1 MFAGP
6 GIYLQ
11 IWARVSKSG
20 LIFAGVGLY
29 LLVWAYLGLYGQTSL
44 GLYLQL
50 WVKFAGL
57 DLYLQGYCRSG
68 LDWF

>member
-1 MFAGP
+1 MFAGL
-6 GIYLQ
+6 GLYLH
-11 IWARVSKSG
+11 IWAYIYTSG

-57 DLYLQGYCRSG
+57 DLYLQG
-68 LDWF
+68 